1 MKAFVSK
8 QFCRLFVVTIFIFG
22 VISLAGCVKKLPPPS
37 EGSNTLLVIPTEVVN
52 KTPIERKYNYIM
64 KFERKPESGRWND
77 DATETDQNGSRFF
90 SKMVNLK
97 RDGKSLFLVYEM
109 PPGEYRLYS
118 IREEPIN
125 VTNAQS
131 ITSKL
136 KQKPF
141 ILEEKKIVIYPRKV
155 AYKQELIGA
164 SKWPKPYE
172 PIQTFSV
179 RITENPL
186 SFWFNQLTSI
196 TSVLWKFRE
205 HPDNSQTNPMDCRN
219 WRLFR
224 ASSIGEI

>member
-90 SKMVNLK
+90 SKMVSLK

-131 ITSKL
+131 ITTKL
-136 KQKPF
+136 KRKPF

-164 SKWPKPYE
+164 SKWFRKKRTLKKMKNEEIVKIREQLKEYKNFE
-172 PIQTFSV
+172 
-179 RITENPL
+179 L
-186 SFWFNQLTSI
+186 WSFAETL
-196 TSVLWKFRE
+196 
-205 HPDNSQTNPMDCRN
+205 
-219 WRLFR
+219 
-224 ASSIGEI
+224 

>member
-8 QFCRLFVVTIFIFG
+8 QFIRLFVVTIFIFG

-37 EGSNTLLVIPTEVVN
+37 EGSNTLLVIPIEVVN

-97 RDGKSLFLVYEM
+97 RDGKSLFLGYEM
-109 PPGEYRLYS
+109 PPGEYRIYS

-164 SKWPKPYE
+164 SKWFRKKRKLKKMKNKE
-172 PIQTFSV
+172 IV
-179 RITENPL
+179 KIRD
-186 SFWFNQLTSI
+186 QLKEYI
-196 TSVLWKFRE
+196 NFELWYFAE
-205 HPDNSQTNPMDCRN
+205 T
-219 WRLFR
+219 L
-224 ASSIGEI
+224 

>member
-1 MKAFVSK
+1 MIELLKRKPNDDDFHSTLNQRNPMKSFVSK

-90 SKMVNLK
+90 SKMVSLK

-118 IREEPIN
+118 IREDPIN

-164 SKWPKPYE
+164 SKWFRKKK
-172 PIQTFSV
+172 
-179 RITENPL
+179 
-186 SFWFNQLTSI
+186 I
-196 TSVLWKFRE
+196 TSE
-205 HPDNSQTNPMDCRN
+205 N
-219 WRLFR
+219 
-224 ASSIGEI
+224 EE